1 MKKKKTVSEI
11 IISKRDYAELR
22 EITRASSLEMT
33 KLTGIPLILIVLV
46 MVMYAIAKDV
56 WNTAGMEGDVPG
68 FEMVPVI
75 LMGLLGFIV
84 GVWIVYTNIHDRAVK
99 ELRKMSDDAFGYERE
114 KDDED
119 SS

>member
-11 IISKRDYAELR
+11 IVSKKDYAELR
-22 EITRASSLEMT
+22 EITKASSLEMV

-46 MVMYAIAKDV
+46 MGVYEIARGV
-56 WNTAGMEGDVPG
+56 WNTAGMEGNVPG
-68 FEMVPVI
+68 FEIVPAI
-75 LMGLLGFIV
+75 LMGLMGYII

-99 ELRKMSDDAFGYERE
+99 ELRKMSDNAFGYEGE
-114 KDDED
+114 KDDEG